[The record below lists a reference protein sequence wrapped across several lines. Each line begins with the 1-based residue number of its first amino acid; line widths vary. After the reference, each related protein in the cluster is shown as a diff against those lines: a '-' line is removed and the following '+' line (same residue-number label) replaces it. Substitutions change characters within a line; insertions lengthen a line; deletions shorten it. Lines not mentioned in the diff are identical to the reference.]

1 MSVLDQIIDVQEA
14 SKLWGLSPDHVKLLC
29 RTGEIEAK
37 KIGNSWAV
45 LKDQENP
52 KKRKNKNDEA

>member
-1 MSVLDQIIDVQEA
+1 MRVLDQIISVQEA

-29 RTGEIEAK
+29 RNGEVEAK

-52 KKRKNKNDEA
+52 KQRKNKNDKA

>member
-1 MSVLDQIIDVQEA
+1 MNILDQIISVQEA
-14 SKLWGLSPDHVKLLC
+14 AEMWGLSPDHVKLLC
-29 RTGEIEAK
+29 RTGEVEAK

-52 KKRKNKNDEA
+52 KQRTRNNVQA